1 MKMNTEN
8 SIYALNTLIEIN
20 NDRIECYENASKE
33 TEESDLKDM
42 FWEFQKSSQKIKAA
56 LVKEV
61 QKMGGTSIKE
71 TKKNNVFLRIFREI
85 RTYLTN
91 KDRDDILSTCEYYD
105 FVAVQNYNE
114 VLNNY
119 PEDLSTELQKMLVMQ
134 QSYIKADHD
143 KVKYINDMILGYK

>member
-1 MKMNTEN
+1 MNTEN

-42 FWEFQKSSQKIKAA
+42 FSEFQKSSQKIKAA
-56 LVKEV
+56 LVKEI

-71 TKKNNVFLRIFREI
+71 TKKNNVFLRILRDI

-119 PEDLSTELQKMLVMQ
+119 PEDLSAELQKMLVMQ

-143 KVKYINDMILGYK
+143 KVKYINDMMLGYK

>member
-1 MKMNTEN
+1 MNTEN

-56 LVKEV
+56 LVKEI

-71 TKKNNVFLRIFREI
+71 TKKNNVFLRILRDI

-119 PEDLSTELQKMLVMQ
+119 PEDLSAELQKMLVMQ

-143 KVKYINDMILGYK
+143 KVKYINDMMLGYK